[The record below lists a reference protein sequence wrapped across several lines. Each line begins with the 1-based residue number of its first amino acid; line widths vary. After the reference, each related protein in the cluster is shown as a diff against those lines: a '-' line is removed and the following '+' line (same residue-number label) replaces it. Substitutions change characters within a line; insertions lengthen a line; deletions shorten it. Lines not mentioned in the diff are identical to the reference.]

1 MKMETT
7 MEEMKTIYQVEGKL
21 CKDFIGQ
28 ISYTVCLDQTYG
40 ELDIE
45 FSFGPQHFRPED
57 VTPELKQRL
66 LDYCKKEYGMEEGT
80 PEEWEDVVYHGMK
93 TEIHTM
99 ATLND
104 TFIGNIHRQQTTR
117 HMHFTATEAT
127 EGCIPQPAIE
137 GVLKVTILV
146 FSVLLDD
153 TNYQLTVRAR

>member
-1 MKMETT
+1 MAEL
-7 MEEMKTIYQVEGKL
+7 KTIYHVEGKL

-28 ISYTVCLDQTYG
+28 ISYTVCLDQKYD

-45 FSFGPQHFRPED
+45 FSFAPQHFRSED
-57 VTPELKQRL
+57 VTPELKQYL
-66 LDYCKKEYGMEEGT
+66 LDYCKKEYGIEDCT
-80 PEEWEDVVYHGMK
+80 PGEWEDAVYHGMK

-104 TFIGNIHRQQTTR
+104 TFIGNIHRQLTTR

-127 EGCIPQPAIE
+127 EGCIPQPDIE

-146 FSVLLDD
+146 FSVLLNN
-153 TNYQLTVRAR
+153 TEYQLTVRAR

>member
-1 MKMETT
+1 M
-7 MEEMKTIYQVEGKL
+7 
-21 CKDFIGQ
+21 
-28 ISYTVCLDQTYG
+28 
-40 ELDIE
+40 
-45 FSFGPQHFRPED
+45 
-57 VTPELKQRL
+57 TPELKQRL

-80 PEEWEDVVYHGMK
+80 PEEWEDAVYHGMK

-104 TFIGNIHRQQTTR
+104 TFIGNIHRQLPTR